1 MEPCLAQPLVASALG
16 GLVSHLRALLLDTR
30 LLPSTRW
37 TSYSPM
43 RGNSLLLD
51 GQVPA
56 FMQCAAS

>member
-1 MEPCLAQPLVASALG
+1 MASALG
-16 GLVSHLRALLLDTR
+16 GLVSHLRALLLDAR

-56 FMQCAAS
+56 YMQCGAR